1 MVYTNVDHDWEGDYR
16 GGYDTTIYYPPI
28 NMTWQF
34 PMSFPRGVGGLGY
47 IAGLL
52 QCIPAGQDR
61 TRSPNGWELQAF
73 HIFSYLFIFF
83 FLRSLRLSSFYLNN
97 FEQLWCEHLLHTIQV
112 PENTKPWNHPGP
124 QRQWGPLAR
133 MLNDGRVGPWSEVS
147 PKLKTSETKKYGICR
162 GFPKWDGD
170 PPLSSWFCWIQHVLA
185 ISGWCRV
192 QWGGIEE
199 PGSYDSDEPL
209 GHSSGHVGWPSNKI
223 RPCRRFSS
231 EFSTTRNIGS
241 QHPKNH
247 HFHHL
252 SSVFFIFP
260 NKKTTGASR
269 GFLGMSGFL
278 FQIDIT
284 LISRSDRIPKTGQVF
299 ILTKCDV
306 AIPKSLAKVATL
318 VLEDIKGIPRSSD
331 SVTTWWPLGSRWTKW
346 GFVKDH
352 LAGCETKRHM
362 NTRCFLWMSSVF
374 IDSERVTTG
383 WFWILTDKYTISA
396 HWNRFQA
403 SF

>member
-1 MVYTNVDHDWEGDYR
+1 
-16 GGYDTTIYYPPI
+16 
-28 NMTWQF
+28 MTWQF
-34 PMSFPRGVGGLGY
+34 PMSFPGGVGGLGY

-112 PENTKPWNHPGP
+112 PESTKPWNHPGP

-170 PPLSSWFCWIQHVLA
+170 PPLSSWFRWIQHVLA

-223 RPCRRFSS
+223 RPGGFPRIFLRQETSGHSIRKTITFIIFHPFFSFFQTKKPPGLPGAFSECLDFSS
-231 EFSTTRNIGS
+231 RLI
-241 QHPKNH
+241 
-247 HFHHL
+247 
-252 SSVFFIFP
+252 
-260 NKKTTGASR
+260 SR
-269 GFLGMSGFL
+269 L
-278 FQIDIT
+278 
-284 LISRSDRIPKTGQVF
+284 SRSDRIPKTGQVF

-331 SVTTWWPLGSRWTKW
+331 SVTTWWPLGPEGQPLNKM

-352 LAGCETKRHM
+352 LAGCETKKHM
-362 NTRCFLWMSSVF
+362 KTRCFLWMSSVF